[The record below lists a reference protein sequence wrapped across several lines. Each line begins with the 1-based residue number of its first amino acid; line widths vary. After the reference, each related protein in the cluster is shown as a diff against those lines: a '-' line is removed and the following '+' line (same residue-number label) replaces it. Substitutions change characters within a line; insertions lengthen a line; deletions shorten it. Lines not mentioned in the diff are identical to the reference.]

1 MKKILA
7 LTFLIGLFNL
17 STAQNESISLKNNI
31 NWISKG
37 KIYSISKDE
46 ILYKPS
52 SSENDNIIFKD
63 QNGMRT
69 LYKSN
74 RQNNGLFK
82 VKRNEVNIEKTSNQ
96 FKKYLLTTE
105 SSFNLSEDKIDY
117 TQYKLGKFRKLQL
130 TASWMSIFGATV
142 ASFGSISALNNST
155 SNSNPAVFTVAG
167 AALSGLG
174 FIIDLASCSKLKFDK
189 SFKSYDEKTK
199 TYNFE

>member
-82 VKRNEVNIEKTSNQ
+82 GREMKLIL
-96 FKKYLLTTE
+96 KKPQI
-105 SSFNLSEDKIDY
+105 NLK
-117 TQYKLGKFRKLQL
+117 
-130 TASWMSIFGATV
+130 
-142 ASFGSISALNNST
+142 N
-155 SNSNPAVFTVAG
+155 
-167 AALSGLG
+167 
-174 FIIDLASCSKLKFDK
+174 
-189 SFKSYDEKTK
+189 
-199 TYNFE
+199 TY

>member
-130 TASWMSIFGATV
+130 TARWMSIFGATV
-142 ASFGSISALNNST
+142 ATFGSISALNNST

-174 FIIDLASCSKLKFDK
+174 FIIDLASFSKLNFDK